1 MIFLMN
7 KLGYYFLF
15 FTYLTA
21 YSFNDWVDQNKN
33 VIKKKFK
40 SVSFQITFE
49 SSFDSKEEKILVGKI
64 IVGQKKQFRF
74 EMGPRTVVSDGK
86 LWRSYD
92 KRTDQ
97 IFIQEPDKKLER
109 ALFSWVKVNKLK
121 ALPVQNKPDGSCII
135 KLFGKSNDV
144 RAYFNP
150 DTNVLDSIIILPRD
164 GFKSKIFN
172 ISIAEA
178 DSLIL
183 DIGSDSS
190 EFFDF
195 R

>member
-1 MIFLMN
+1 MANYGEVMI
-7 KLGYYFLF
+7 
-15 FTYLTA
+15 
-21 YSFNDWVDQNKN
+21 N
-33 VIKKKFK
+33 V
-40 SVSFQITFE
+40 
-49 SSFDSKEEKILVGKI
+49 
-64 IVGQKKQFRF
+64 
-74 EMGPRTVVSDGK
+74 
-86 LWRSYD
+86 
-92 KRTDQ
+92 DQ

-135 KLFGKSNDV
+135 KLFGKNNDV

-150 DTNVLDSIIILPRD
+150 DTNVLDSIIILPRN